1 MQTADHF
8 GFIAAAYIA
17 AVIIIGALSA
27 WVMLDYH
34 AQRRALI
41 DLDKRGVTRR
51 SGPPRPEQP
60 IEQAKQEA
68 KEKA

>member
-1 MQTADHF
+1 MQATNHF

-17 AVIIIGALSA
+17 AIVMIGALSA

-51 SGPPRPEQP
+51 SGPARPEATVP
-60 IEQAKQEA
+60 A
-68 KEKA
+68 KEAAKEEA